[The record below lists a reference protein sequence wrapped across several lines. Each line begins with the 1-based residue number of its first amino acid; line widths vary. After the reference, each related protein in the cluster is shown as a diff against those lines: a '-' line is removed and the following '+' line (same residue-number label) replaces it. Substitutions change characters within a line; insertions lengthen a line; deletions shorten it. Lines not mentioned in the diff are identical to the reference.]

1 MTLVDMIRKI
11 VPPKARITV
20 GVWLI
25 NLASHSWPLLKI
37 YLTILHGKPS
47 KNMGLIGNHCYYDYD
62 GRRIL
67 APKNAAGVFIEIF
80 QDEVYEQVWKLKPGD
95 VVLDIGAY
103 VGMFTVKA
111 SKAVGEHGIVVA
123 IEPSPENYA
132 MLIGNCMGL
141 DNVIKIRK
149 AIMAKN
155 GTGNLYYS
163 KSAAANS
170 LVTRWKRYIEV
181 ETITL
186 DDLVDEL
193 KLDRIDLIKVDAE
206 GAEIDV
212 LKGAQKVLAKGTRLV
227 IAAYHTAANGEA
239 EIFQVVKTLRKANY
253 DGICN
258 VGLRSY
264 VYAEKA

>member
-1 MTLVDMIRKI
+1 MALVDVIRMVIPHKL
-11 VPPKARITV
+11 RISV
-20 GVWLI
+20 GVWAI
-25 NLASHSWPLLKI
+25 NMASHNWSLLKL
-37 YLTILHGKPS
+37 YLSILHGKHP

-67 APKNAAGVFIEIF
+67 APKNAAGVFMEIF
-80 QDEVYEQVWKLKPGD
+80 QDEVYEQVWELKPGD

-111 SKAVGEHGIVVA
+111 SKAVGEQGRVIA
-123 IEPSPENYA
+123 IEPSPENYVS
-132 MLIGNCMGL
+132 LLGNCRGL
-141 DNVIKIRK
+141 NNVTLVQK
-149 AIMAKN
+149 AIMAK
-155 GTGNLYYS
+155 TGIGKLYYS

-170 LVTRWKRYIEV
+170 LVVKWKKYIEV

-186 DDLVDEL
+186 DDLVAMLE
-193 KLDRIDLIKVDAE
+193 LDRIDLIKIDAE

-212 LKGAQKVLAKGTRLV
+212 LKGAQKVLARGTRLV
-227 IAAYHTAANGEA
+227 IAAYHTAPNGEA
-239 EIFQVVKTLRKANY
+239 EIFQVVETLRKVNY

-264 VYAEKA
+264 VYAEKT